1 MGSGKRLCIMDEYY
15 SVKQSLQEYCHKA
28 NNKVRLIKN
37 RYNLSRH
44 NDKGWMRKIKECQ
57 EEIANSNPHPHYL
70 SEYRGS
76 EISYWLHIPKWM
88 YEDSKKK
95 TIKRCLDIGCA
106 YGTLALY
113 CKRLF
118 KCEVYCIDFVETYIN
133 QELAKRHFF
142 FKLNNIELDPFPWE
156 GQYDVIIFTEVLEHL
171 NLHPVPTLKKIN
183 DLLALNGVLYLSTP
197 DASQWGRVT
206 KYYANYKDMPAK
218 INGLDVVDDH
228 IYHYNKHELLEIID
242 EAGFRIERL
251 KYSPGLLNRNFNLT
265 LVKS

>member
-1 MGSGKRLCIMDEYY
+1 MVAEKCLRIMNDYY
-15 SVKQSLQEYCHKA
+15 SVERILQEYCHKV

-37 RYNLSRH
+37 KYHLSRGS
-44 NDKGWMRKIKECQ
+44 DKQWMRKIRECQ
-57 EEIANSNPHPHYL
+57 EEITNSNPHPHYL
-70 SEYRGS
+70 SEYRES

-95 TIKRCLDIGCA
+95 TINRCLDIGCA

-113 CKRLF
+113 SKRLF
-118 KCEVYCIDFVETYIN
+118 KCEVYCIDFLETYIN

-142 FKLNNIELDPFPWE
+142 FKVNNIELDPFPWE

>member
-1 MGSGKRLCIMDEYY
+1 MKEI
-15 SVKQSLQEYCHKA
+15 VK
-28 NNKVRLIKN
+28 
-37 RYNLSRH
+37 
-44 NDKGWMRKIKECQ
+44 CQ

-70 SEYRGS
+70 SEYRDS

-113 CKRLF
+113 CKKIF
-118 KCEVYCIDFVETYIN
+118 KCEVYCVDFVETYIN

-142 FKLNNIELDPFPWE
+142 FKVNNIELDSFPWE

-171 NLHPVPTLKKIN
+171 NLYPVPTLKKIN

-218 INGLDVVDDH
+218 MNELDVVDDH

-242 EAGFRIERL
+242 EAGFRIERS
-251 KYSPGLLNRNFNLT
+251 KYSPGLLNRHFNLA